1 MKKSISILLLA
12 VILLS
17 LSACNFTQNMA
28 GVMAGEAQATPK
40 VKEMMTILAQKR
52 TADAMALMHPDM
64 ADRSDAAIRQVMEY
78 LNGREVTAME
88 VASIQVNTS
97 AGTSGTM
104 RKENLA
110 YKVSL
115 SDSTM
120 IYLNVIYLSDN
131 SGAGFLSFQVVLGV
145 AE

>member
-1 MKKSISILLLA
+1 
-12 VILLS
+12 
-17 LSACNFTQNMA
+17 
-28 GVMAGEAQATPK
+28 MAGEAQATPK

-52 TADAMALMHPDM
+52 TTDAKALMHPDM
-64 ADRSDAAIRQVMEY
+64 ADRSDAAIGQVMEY

>member
-1 MKKSISILLLA
+1 MA
-12 VILLS
+12 AILLS
-17 LSACNFTQNMA
+17 ITGCNFTQNMA

-40 VKEMMTILAQKR
+40 VEEMMTVLAEKR
-52 TADAMALMHPDM
+52 TTDAKALMHPDM
-64 ADRSDAAIRQVMEY
+64 ADRSDAAISQVMEY
-78 LNGREVTAME
+78 LNGRKATAME
-88 VASIQVNTS
+88 VASIQVNSS

-110 YKVSL
+110 YKVTL
-115 SDSTM
+115 SDNTM

-131 SGAGFLSFQVVLGV
+131 SGDGFLSFQVVLGV